1 MGEGLS
7 VVLDVDPGADERLV
21 GEVWASVG
29 VEAAA
34 GPEGAGEGCA
44 SLGTVVAR
52 RGGELVGWA
61 TLLEPDGRD
70 GEPHVQWA
78 LASLEAGLVAGGGAV
93 PVVGEAELAAVE
105 VLVGAAAERAR
116 ALGHGGVVWSPGM
129 PEVDAVVAGRLGA
142 VVLREEGRDWGVADL
157 AGWSAPGG
165 LPAVR
170 VRRVEEVGE
179 ELLEAYAR
187 LYAEHAVLHPF
198 EAEWDADDVADFLDT
213 SGVEG
218 VREAPVFDVLEGGV
232 LLAQLP
238 VLVDA
243 GGAAAVGKVVHHGV
257 DAERL
262 AAGIAGCA
270 GSLAGDVPA
279 VRSLVVREFDDAV
292 VAGAAERAGL
302 VVVAR
307 WPVYRLGV

>member
-7 VVLDVDPGADERLV
+7 VVFDADPGADERLV
-21 GEVWASVG
+21 GEVWASAG
-29 VEAAA
+29 VEV
-34 GPEGAGEGCA
+34 EGGSPAGEGCA

-78 LASLEAGLVAGGGAV
+78 LASLEAGLVSGGGAGG
-93 PVVGEAELAAVE
+93 PVGEAEVEAVE
-105 VLVGAAAERAR
+105 ALVGAAAERAR
-116 ALGHGGVVWSPGM
+116 GLGYGGVVWSPGLA
-129 PEVDAVVAGRLGA
+129 EVDEVVAARLGA
-142 VVLREEGRDWGVADL
+142 VVVREEGRDWAVADL
-157 AGWSAPGG
+157 SGWAAPGG
-165 LPAVR
+165 LPPVR

-187 LYAEHAVLHPF
+187 LYADHAVLYPF
-198 EAEWDADDVADFLDT
+198 EQEWDADDVADFLDT
-213 SGVEG
+213 SEVEG
-218 VREAPVFDVLEGGV
+218 VREAPVFDVLVGGALV
-232 LLAQLP
+232 AHLP

-243 GGAAAVGKVVHHGV
+243 DGAAAVGKVVHHGV
-257 DAERL
+257 DAAGL
-262 AAGIAGCA
+262 AAGLAGCLE
-270 GSLAGDVPA
+270 SLARGGSA

-292 VAGAAERAGL
+292 LAGAAERVGM
-302 VVVAR
+302 VVAAR